1 MPNIKVLYIITKLE
15 LGGAQKQLLSL
26 AAALDKDKFS
36 PYLFTAASGL
46 LVSEAS
52 AIKGLHT
59 HLSTFLERPLNPIKD
74 LFAFFEIHRFIKKNK
89 INIVHTHSSKAG
101 IIGRLAA
108 RLAGVKVIIHTVHGW
123 SFNDFQA
130 PLIRRFYILL
140 EKLCANFSSKIIVV
154 SQWDKC
160 RGLKENIGK
169 ENQYAPISYGINY
182 EEFQEKSR
190 VLRKDFGV
198 LPSDILVGMVACFK
212 QQKAPQDF
220 IELANLVTDKIKN
233 VKFIL
238 AGDGVLRASLQ
249 KLIFRYRLQDKV
261 ILAGWHRDIPQVL
274 SALDI
279 FVLTS
284 LWEGFPITVLEAMAS
299 GKAVVV
305 THTGGIA
312 ELIKD
317 GENGFLVRPKETE
330 KMVEKIIRLVNN
342 ADLRRIMGE
351 EARLSVTGSFSFS
364 AMITAHQ
371 SLYLKL
377 SP

>member
-1 MPNIKVLYIITKLE
+1 
-15 LGGAQKQLLSL
+15 
-26 AAALDKDKFS
+26 
-36 PYLFTAASGL
+36 
-46 LVSEAS
+46 
-52 AIKGLHT
+52 
-59 HLSTFLERPLNPIKD
+59 
-74 LFAFFEIHRFIKKNK
+74 
-89 INIVHTHSSKAG
+89 
-101 IIGRLAA
+101 
-108 RLAGVKVIIHTVHGW
+108 
-123 SFNDFQA
+123 
-130 PLIRRFYILL
+130 
-140 EKLCANFSSKIIVV
+140 
-154 SQWDKC
+154 
-160 RGLKENIGK
+160 
-169 ENQYAPISYGINY
+169 
-182 EEFQEKSR
+182 
-190 VLRKDFGV
+190 
-198 LPSDILVGMVACFK
+198 MVACFK